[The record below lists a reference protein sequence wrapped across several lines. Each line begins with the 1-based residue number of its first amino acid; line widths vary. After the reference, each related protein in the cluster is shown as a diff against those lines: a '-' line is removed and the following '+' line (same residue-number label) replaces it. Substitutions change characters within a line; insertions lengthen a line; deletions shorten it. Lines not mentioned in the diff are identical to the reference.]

1 MLATLASDH
10 PGIGYA
16 PGEDLAGGIAPLE
29 MQVSVRPRLR
39 RLRLHG
45 RYRDRNP
52 RDESVEGKR
61 LA

>member
-16 PGEDLAGGIAPLE
+16 RGEDLAGGIAPLE
-29 MQVSVRPRLR
+29 RQISVRPRLR
-39 RLRLHG
+39 RLRLRG
-45 RYRDRNP
+45 RYRDRNL
-52 RDESVEGKR
+52 RDDGVEGKR